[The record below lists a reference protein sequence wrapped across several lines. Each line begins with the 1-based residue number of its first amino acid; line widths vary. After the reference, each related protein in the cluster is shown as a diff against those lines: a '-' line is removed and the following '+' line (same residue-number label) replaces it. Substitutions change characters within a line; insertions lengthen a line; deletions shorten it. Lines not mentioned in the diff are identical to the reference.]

1 MSLQNFKKFAE
12 GKEFRPEGPRFATTT
27 HNSGTIYVN
36 KRGAASTI
44 APPMK
49 QHSVAKAIT
58 LSPVGRMGTPKKAPG
73 SKDVSFFSRFRRE
86 EIHYDEDGEALR
98 QHEYE
103 PLHHPKLDSKNG
115 LTVYQNPKTK
125 HLITKSEKGWGSMNS
140 KTKSHRWHKSAL
152 GAIYGS
158 GHYGEETIYE
168 MGGGGGAGGG
178 AGGAANAGSGS
189 QVGAPTNNASGGYI
203 AGMGY
208 KNPSVPGQGR
218 VGVDMRKHKHKI
230 LTRKIGVKPKMAG
243 KFMLP

>member
-86 EIHYDEDGEALR
+86 E
-98 QHEYE
+98 
-103 PLHHPKLDSKNG
+103 
-115 LTVYQNPKTK
+115 
-125 HLITKSEKGWGSMNS
+125 
-140 KTKSHRWHKSAL
+140 
-152 GAIYGS
+152 
-158 GHYGEETIYE
+158 TIYE
-168 MGGGGGAGGG
+168 MGGGGGGAGGG